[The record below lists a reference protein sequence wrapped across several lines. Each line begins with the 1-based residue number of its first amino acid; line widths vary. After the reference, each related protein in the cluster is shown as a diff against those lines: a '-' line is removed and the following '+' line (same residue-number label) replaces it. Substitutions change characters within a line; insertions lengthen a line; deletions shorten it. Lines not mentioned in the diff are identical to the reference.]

1 MKIRRRAVEQQS
13 WMCRL
18 VTVVATQ
25 LLTVLLTVPAWSQSD
40 EGTLRGHEGAV
51 MMGLFTPDNGHAVT
65 TSIDQTARFWSTAD
79 GALLRTYSQ
88 HTGPIYCLAVSR
100 DGRTLVTGAQ
110 DNTLRV
116 WDLPLPTA
124 IETLQA
130 HQKSVNRIALH
141 PDDYL
146 LLAVSSDQNL
156 ALHTTGL
163 ASTDGKPMAPVL
175 RKGHNAEVLALD
187 CRNDAVLYAT
197 ADAEGRIIL
206 WSPFLEQ
213 PQQALVGHV
222 GKVTFAQFA
231 GNNQQ
236 LMTSGDD
243 GCVRLWQL
251 NAVPPQTVSTLE
263 GEITG
268 LALAGNQ
275 SQAVAVQS
283 NGAARVVNLANG
295 ETIADY
301 PKQPF
306 PLTGVATAPNNTWS
320 VLAGENGQ
328 AAVVNFADGT
338 PKRIVAGHTGSVS
351 SVVAHPDG
359 VRFVTGGTDGTIRV
373 WQQPQ
378 PETKFQ
384 GHAAAITGL
393 VAAANGQWFATISND
408 KTTRIWAANGTA
420 ARQMGNHEQPL
431 TAIGLRDDDAVL
443 ATGDASG
450 LVWGWNPADGSAQGV
465 VQAHAGAVSAIT
477 YSADRTLLLT
487 AGADHKVHAWKLPL
501 PAQKPAEGEE
511 AVQPVWTFTANN
523 GEAITKLIRLPG
535 DAGYVGL
542 PANGSRLLRIAVDG
556 TEKPALASAR
566 PIKHLIVSGDGNLL
580 AGVDDQGKAQ
590 FWNLQGEAVQSVQ
603 IKPEIKSAGL
613 NKDGTELA
621 VTDGQNHVLLYDT
634 KSGVVREEL
643 IASLPL
649 AHAAYLGADS
659 RSFAAAGT
667 GAEGVVVHGALQTL
681 YVDPLTIQNNPV
693 PARPVNAVAVT
704 PDQQFAL
711 AARSQG
717 NVEQRNLTDGT
728 LIREFDAAKEEIGAI
743 SISPNGQLL
752 AGISAAGSLHVWQL
766 GDGQLVRA
774 IPIPT
779 DALDVTISPDNTR
792 VVTSHK
798 DGNVRVWEVSSGLLL
813 ETLTNHTGPVESVF
827 FLNDGRTLISGSR
840 DKTVQRAQTSNIRT
854 IQVSP
859 QALAG
864 FTLYNGGAQIIAAT
878 AEGAVQLVDVNSGSV
893 AREFRVPVA
902 SEVASAGPQNPAST
916 ENVEPQFEQLQPTA
930 VASRNDDQ
938 RIAAGTAAGRI
949 YIWNVNN
956 GDSVLAEF
964 PANAAISSLVFSP
977 DNQKLAAATVS
988 GQVQIFG
995 PSIPGTQPQQEWMLH
1010 QVIEAG
1016 GPVTDLRFAP
1026 DSRSLWSASADGQIR
1041 RWAYAAPGPTRQF
1054 NHGGPVYGVAV
1065 THDGKY
1071 VVSCSADQT
1080 VRVWDTTTGQQ
1091 RFQLNGHQGPV
1102 HAVVLNSDETL
1113 AVSSGADGT
1122 LRLWDIVGGRQIKE
1136 LIRYD
1141 STMYSIAI
1149 HPQGNPVAAAGAD
1162 RKVHLLDLIT
1172 GAEQRVMEGHS
1183 DYIHSVQFSPDGS
1196 RVLSFGYAGFLKIW
1210 NTADGRLLHESRHG
1224 SVGNFASYSPD
1235 GKRILLSNGDGL
1247 SRIIDSP

>member
-1 MKIRRRAVEQQS
+1 MRIQHRVNGRYFWV
-13 WMCRL
+13 CRL
-18 VTVVATQ
+18 AIVAATQ
-25 LLTVLLTVPAWSQSD
+25 LLTVPAWSQSD

-65 TSIDQTARFWSTAD
+65 ASIDQTARFWSTSD

-88 HTGPIYCLAVSR
+88 HTGPIYSLAVSQ

-116 WDLPLPTA
+116 WDLPLPAA

-130 HQKSVNRIALH
+130 HQKSVNRIVLH
-141 PDDYL
+141 PDGNL
-146 LLAVSSDQNL
+146 LLAASSDENL
-156 ALHTTGL
+156 ALHTIGL
-163 ASTDGKPMAPVL
+163 ASADGKPQAPVL

-187 CRNDAVLYAT
+187 CRNDAALYAT
-197 ADAEGRIIL
+197 ADANGRIIL

-213 PQQALVGHV
+213 PQQTLVGHA
-222 GKVTFAQFA
+222 GKVTFSQFA

-251 NAVPPQTVSTLE
+251 NAAPAQTVSTLE
-263 GEITG
+263 AEITG

-283 NGAARVVNLANG
+283 DGTARVVNLANG
-295 ETIADY
+295 ETVADY

-306 PLTGVATAPNNTWS
+306 ALTSVATASNNTWS

-328 AAVVNFADGT
+328 AVVVNFADGA
-338 PKRIVAGHTGSVS
+338 PRGIVAGHTGSIS
-351 SVVAHPDG
+351 NVVAHPDS
-359 VRFVTGGTDGTIRV
+359 VRFVTGGADGTIRV

-384 GHAAAITGL
+384 GHETVITGFAAAS
-393 VAAANGQWFATISND
+393 NGQWFATISGD

-420 ARQMGNHEQPL
+420 ARQLGNHEQPL
-431 TAIGLRDDDAVL
+431 TAIGLRDDDALL

-450 LVWGWNPADGSAQGV
+450 HVWAWNPADGSAQGL
-465 VQAHAGAVSAIT
+465 VQSHAGAVNAVT
-477 YSADRTLLLT
+477 FSADRTLLLT
-487 AGADHKVHAWKLPL
+487 AGVDHKVHAWKLPL
-501 PAQKPAEGEE
+501 PSQKPAEGEE
-511 AVQPVWTFTANN
+511 AVQPAWTFTANN

-542 PANGSRLLRIAVDG
+542 PENGTRLLRIAVDG
-556 TEKPALASAR
+556 TEKPSLASAR
-566 PIKHLIVSGDGNLL
+566 PVKLLTASGDGNLL
-580 AGVDDQGKAQ
+580 AGVDDQGKVQ
-590 FWNLQGEAVQSVQ
+590 LWNSQGETIQSVQ
-603 IKPEIKSAGL
+603 IRPGIKSATL

-621 VTDGQNHVLLYDT
+621 VTDGQAHVLLYDLKT
-634 KSGVVREEL
+634 GVIREEL
-643 IASLPL
+643 ITSLPL
-649 AHAAYLGADS
+649 ARVAYLGADS

-667 GAEGVVVHGALQTL
+667 GAEGVVVHGALQAL
-681 YVDPLTIQNNPV
+681 YADPLTAENNSV
-693 PARPVNAVAVT
+693 PARPVNAVAIT
-704 PDQQFAL
+704 PDQQFVL

-728 LIREFDAAKEEIGAI
+728 PIREFEAAKEEIGAI
-743 SISPNGQLL
+743 SISPNGQML
-752 AGISAAGSLHVWQL
+752 AGIAAAGSLRIWQL
-766 GDGQLVRA
+766 GDGQLVRV
-774 IPIPT
+774 IPIVG
-779 DALDVTISPDNTR
+779 DALDVAISPDNTR

-813 ETLTNHTGPVESVF
+813 ETLTNHTGPVENVF
-827 FLNDGRTLISGSR
+827 FLNDGRTLITGSR
-840 DKTVQRAQTSNIRT
+840 DKTIQRAQTSNIRT

-859 QALAG
+859 QSLAG

-878 AEGAVQLVDVNSGSV
+878 AEGAVQMVDVNSGNVS
-893 AREFRVPVA
+893 REFRVPVA
-902 SEVASAGPQNPAST
+902 SEVAPVGQQNPAST
-916 ENVEPQFEQLQPTA
+916 ENVEPQFVPIQPTA
-930 VASRNDDQ
+930 VASRSDNQ
-938 RIAAGTAAGRI
+938 RIAAGTESGRV

-964 PANAAISSLVFSP
+964 LADAAISSLAFSS
-977 DNQKLAAATVS
+977 DNQKLAAATVR

-1010 QVIEAG
+1010 QVVETN
-1016 GPVTDLRFAP
+1016 GPVTDLRFAS

-1041 RWAYAAPGPTRQF
+1041 RWAYAAPGQTRQF

-1065 THDGKY
+1065 THEGKY

-1149 HPQGNPVAAAGAD
+1149 HPQGNLVAAAGAD

-1183 DYIHSVQFSPDGS
+1183 DYVHSVQFSPDGS
-1196 RVLSFGYAGFLKIW
+1196 RLLSFGYAGFLKIW